1 MPLWIVRSYGGI
13 ETDREGH
20 YDPVQ
25 IVGRSISAG
34 TDKPVTIELLESE
47 SDEGLIY
54 LKQQPNVISV
64 ERARDG
70 TFEDDT
76 EGTIVIMD
84 NGATW
89 RPVLNAPAP
98 GQRLGQRQGRA
109 GV

>member
-13 ETDREGH
+13 ETDREGR

-109 GV
+109 GA